1 MTHAKRLQLSQV
13 SAAKLSLL
21 GLVTVSLPAQPFFA
35 SPADSEFQINTE
47 PINSAATYRGRL
59 LTSYFLVCECRGK
72 GPNKKDNIEGGQMA
86 TGTFSDVKTYCQ
98 VAEIKT
104 VELGKE

>member
-47 PINSAATYRGRL
+47 PIPY
-59 LTSYFLVCECRGK
+59 
-72 GPNKKDNIEGGQMA
+72 KKN
-86 TGTFSDVKTYCQ
+86 
-98 VAEIKT
+98 
-104 VELGKE
+104 